1 MSCKKHVRSI
11 FQRNDFI
18 YLLTDDLRIV
28 YVYES
33 SIIM

>member
-11 FQRNDFI
+11 FLRNDFI
-18 YLLTDDLRIV
+18 YLLTDDLRTI
-28 YVYES
+28 YES